1 MPMKGVH
8 AVFPQIKDSIS
19 VLYRSV
25 RDVYEVNFLFNAS
38 SVVLPFQ
45 LNKEA
50 FGCLQYFDGLHPIE
64 EIARKAGLP
73 IIEVRRLV
81 SILQKSRI
89 LATKKHPTVICQ
101 DKFVTQRN
109 FFAEFETRT
118 QSREAMQERLH
129 IARVAIIGLG
139 GIGTWVAQGLALAG
153 VRNFTFI
160 DPDVVEISNLNR
172 QCLFNVDDVGSLK
185 VQVAER
191 KLRAIDAGISVQGVA
206 RQVVSPQDCLVG
218 MRGSSLI
225 ISCADDPSTDVV
237 NRIVTEVGF
246 ELQVPHILCGGYD
259 GHLSFIGPTVIPGE
273 SACWYCYEHALDKQ
287 LHRAEYQ
294 QLTVTNTH
302 IKGGNIAAISAITAN
317 YHVLDVV
324 KVITGFSKPT
334 MTNKVAELDFRTYDI
349 NFRKFRKRHMCPCCG
364 HKRGES

>member
-1 MPMKGVH
+1 M
-8 AVFPQIKDSIS
+8 FPQIKDSIS
-19 VLYRSV
+19 VLYRKV
-25 RDVYEVNFLFNAS
+25 RDAYEVNFLFNAS

-50 FGCLQYFDGLHPIE
+50 FDCLQYLDGLHSIE
-64 EIARKAGLP
+64 EIAEKANLP
-73 IIEVRRLV
+73 IVEVRRLV
-81 SILQKSRI
+81 SALQKSRI
-89 LATKKHPTVICQ
+89 LTSKKRPAVIVR
-101 DKFVTQRN
+101 DRFATQRN
-109 FFAEFETRT
+109 FFAEFETRA
-118 QSREAMQERLH
+118 QSREVMQERLH

-139 GIGTWVAQGLALAG
+139 GIGTWVAQGLVLAG
-153 VRNFTFI
+153 VRNFTLI

-172 QCLFNVDDVGSLK
+172 QCLFNVGDVGSLK
-185 VQVAER
+185 VQVAEQ
-191 KLRAIDAGISVQGVA
+191 KLSTIEPEISVQGVA
-206 RQVVSPQDCLVG
+206 QRVASPRDCLEV

-259 GHLSFIGPTVIPGE
+259 GHLSFIGPTVIPGK

-294 QLTVTNTH
+294 QLAVTNAH
-302 IKGGNIAAISAITAN
+302 SKGGNIAAISAITAN
-317 YHVLDVV
+317 YHVLDAV
-324 KVITGFSKPT
+324 KVITGFLKPT

-349 NFRKFRKRHMCPCCG
+349 NFRKFRKRYTCPYCG
-364 HKRGES
+364 RKRGES